1 MTGKEIVDL
10 VFALSIPT
18 TMIVF
23 LVSEK
28 LSHRKEIREWDA
40 LMKASASRREQ
51 DTP

>member
-28 LSHRKEIREWDA
+28 LSYRKEIREWEG
-40 LMKASASRREQ
+40 LMKDLAAQREEESK
-51 DTP
+51 